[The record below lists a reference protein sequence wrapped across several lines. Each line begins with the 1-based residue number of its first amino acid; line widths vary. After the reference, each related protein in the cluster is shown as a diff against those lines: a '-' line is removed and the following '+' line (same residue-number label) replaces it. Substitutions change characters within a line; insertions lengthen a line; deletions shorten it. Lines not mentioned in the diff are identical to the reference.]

1 MTLPPV
7 SISVATARGLLEGLG
22 AEDIAVRNG
31 LRAED
36 VRFQIRRL
44 RASGALD
51 CLIEQAREEARKR
64 A

>member
-31 LRAED
+31 LRADD
-36 VRFQIRRL
+36 VRFQI
-44 RASGALD
+44 
-51 CLIEQAREEARKR
+51 
-64 A
+64 